1 MAVVGRVG
9 SGKTSFVSALIGEM
23 TKNTGTP
30 FYPPSISRSLY
41 HSWIHLLFLSAG
53 LDDQ

>member
-30 FYPPSISRSLY
+30 FYPSLIGRSLY
-41 HSWIHLLFLSAG
+41 HSWIYLVRLSAG
-53 LDDQ
+53 LVD